1 MCLMSRRL
9 NFSPANSTPSPT
21 SRVTSYVASAL
32 CARAISLPV
41 AGEHD
46 LLGQYLLSGSPDE
59 DHDFTRPGGGEWQ
72 EGEKLQILDGTYAG
86 LEAHPGYK
94 ARKDADKVS
103 YAWDNLLRLFT
114 SSIIADERA
123 IGIGTDASSK
133 VTGCKCS
140 SNGDRARQACH

>member
-1 MCLMSRRL
+1 M
-9 NFSPANSTPSPT
+9 
-21 SRVTSYVASAL
+21 
-32 CARAISLPV
+32 
-41 AGEHD
+41 
-46 LLGQYLLSGSPDE
+46 
-59 DHDFTRPGGGEWQ
+59 Q

-123 IGIGTDASSK
+123 IGIGMDASSK